1 MRWVLLLSP
10 LLLFPLRYSFKHDVQ
25 AHCMIAGTQI
35 LTPKGSK
42 NIELI
47 DKDDI
52 IWTLNER
59 TNRIDQSRVM
69 GVQKNEK
76 QQVYEVHFEGLKI
89 TVTDDHPFYHKGQ
102 FYSIKASNLYGV
114 RTLALKTGQKIL
126 FIENNR
132 WMEKPVKSIQ
142 KVKKKVDTFTIT
154 KLQANRIYFANNAA
168 SLVETI
174 PSTFAFHS
182 TTHKNY

>member
-1 MRWVLLLSP
+1 MMWILLLGP
-10 LLLFPLRYSFKHDVQ
+10 LLLFPHRYTLKRDVG

-35 LTPKGSK
+35 LTPQGTK

-47 DKDDI
+47 NKDDI

-69 GVQKNEK
+69 GVQKNEI

-89 TVTDDHPFYHKGQ
+89 TVTDDHPFYFKGQ
-102 FYSIKASNLYGV
+102 LFSIKPSSLYGV
-114 RTLALKTGQKIL
+114 TTLGLKSGQKIL

-132 WMEKPVKSIQ
+132 WVEKPVKSIQ

-168 SLVETI
+168 TLVETI
-174 PSTFAFHS
+174 PSTFALHS
-182 TTHKNY
+182 TIHKNY